1 MIPALI
7 LTAGMATRLR
17 PLSLVRAK
25 AALPV
30 AGQPL
35 VRRILTQCR
44 SAGITDAVL
53 NLHHLP
59 HTITRAIGDG
69 SDLDMRVR
77 YSWEQPLLGS
87 AGGPR
92 RALPLLDA
100 PAFLIANGDT
110 LTDADIGS
118 LISAHQRSGAMVTLA
133 VTPNRNPRK
142 YGGIVASADG
152 SMIGVAPAGSAEPSW
167 HFVGMQ
173 VTNAESF
180 ARIEPG
186 VPCESVKTLYPS
198 LVADRTGSVRVHVCE
213 AQFLDIGTPDDYLRT
228 SLAVGRSENVS
239 CHGSRLRIHATARV
253 ADSVLWDD
261 VEVCAGASLQEC
273 IVTDGVRVPERTT
286 WKHVTM
292 RVAGGDL
299 ASGEHRVGNVAVAP
313 F

>member
-25 AALPV
+25 AVLPV

-35 VRRILTQCR
+35 VRRILMQCR

-59 HTITRAIGDG
+59 HTITRALGDG
-69 SDLDMRVR
+69 SDLDVRLR

-100 PAFLIANGDT
+100 PVFLIANGDT

-118 LISAHQRSGAMVTLA
+118 LIAAHQQSGAMVTLA
-133 VTPNRNPRK
+133 VTANPNPRK

-152 SMIGVAPAGSAEPSW
+152 SMLGVVPAGSAEPSW
-167 HFVGMQ
+167 HFIGMQ
-173 VTNAESF
+173 VADSDSF
-180 ARIEPG
+180 AGIEPG
-186 VPCESVKTLYPS
+186 VPCESVKALYPS
-198 LVADRTGSVRVHVCE
+198 LIAARAGAVRVHVCE
-213 AQFLDIGTPDDYLRT
+213 AHFFDIGTPDDYLRT

-239 CHGSRLRIHATARV
+239 CHGDRIRIHATARV

-261 VEVCAGASLQEC
+261 VEVCAGATLDEC
-273 IVTDGVRVPERTT
+273 IVTDGVRVPEGTT
-286 WKHVTM
+286 WKRVTM
-292 RVAGGDL
+292 RVAGDGL
-299 ASGEHRVGNVAVAP
+299 ASGEHRVGPVAVAH